1 MMVDSIRDIAF
12 ATMHGKEKLV
22 APIFERELG
31 WSVRVANLNT
41 DLFGTF
47 SGEIPRSL
55 SAHDTV
61 VEKARRG
68 ALHAGLALGIASEGS
83 IGAHPH
89 IPFLDADVELMA
101 LVDVERNLELVVS
114 HIGPGVVA
122 LREVWTSTSDLEE
135 ISVRADLPHHAVIVR
150 KGEGPLLWA
159 RKGIRSADDLGVAI
173 ADARHEGPAGEIV
186 IESDF
191 RAMMSPSRQVNIAAC
206 ATSLVRRL
214 ATVCPSCTTWGW
226 GVVGA
231 ERGVPCA
238 GCGGVVE
245 GAVRADIEGC
255 VACPDTV
262 VTAREHAAVDPA
274 HCETCNP

>member
-1 MMVDSIRDIAF
+1 MVHSIGDVAF

-22 APIFERELG
+22 APILQRELG
-31 WSVRVANLNT
+31 WSVRVADLNT

-101 LVDVERNLELVVS
+101 LVDVERNLQLVVS

-122 LREVWTSTSDLEE
+122 LREVWTSTTDLED
-135 ISVRADLPHHAVIVR
+135 IGVRADLPNHAVIVR
-150 KGEGPLLWA
+150 KGEGRSLWA
-159 RKGIRSADDLGVAI
+159 RKGIRSVGELGVAI
-173 ADARHEGPAGEIV
+173 AEARHEGPAGDVV

-191 RAMMSPSRQVNIAAC
+191 RAMMSPSRQANIVAC
-206 ATSLVRRL
+206 ATALASRV
-214 ATVCPSCTTWGW
+214 ATVCPSCDTWGW
-226 GVVGA
+226 GVVGVK
-231 ERGVPCA
+231 RGMPCK

-245 GAVRADIEGC
+245 GAVRADILGC
-255 VACPDTV
+255 VACPHTKEI
-262 VTAREHAAVDPA
+262 AREHAAVDPA